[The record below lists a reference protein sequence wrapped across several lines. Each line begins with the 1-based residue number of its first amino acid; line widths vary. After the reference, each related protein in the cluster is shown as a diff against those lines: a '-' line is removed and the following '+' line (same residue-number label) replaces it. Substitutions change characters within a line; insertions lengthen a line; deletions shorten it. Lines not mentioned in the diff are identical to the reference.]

1 MTHDPL
7 GSIDPEAFRA
17 AVQAARH
24 GIAQRLLA
32 RRSIIKSHVEF
43 HQAMEPKPGPC
54 GLNFDD
60 VIAKC
65 PVCRQKYDLGAG
77 L

>member
-17 AVQAARH
+17 AVRNAH
-24 GIAQRLLA
+24 EGMAQRLIE
-32 RRSIIKSHVEF
+32 RRAIIRSHVTF
-43 HQAMEPKPGPC
+43 HQNMEPKPGPC
-54 GLNFDD
+54 GLNFDE
-60 VIAKC
+60 VIARC
-65 PVCRQKYDLGAG
+65 QVCKQKYELGSK